1 MASELTVHKDYKA
14 WLAEIK
20 LKIRTVQIKAALKV
34 NTELLVFY
42 WELGEDIVAKQS
54 TAQWGDGFLLQLSK
68 DLMAD
73 FPDMKGFS
81 LSNLKYIKQWYLFYS
96 QGVGTALLEIV
107 KQPVSQLPSSHEKEK
122 SQQVVGQIT
131 SIPWGHNIAII
142 AKCKNV
148 DEALFYVQNTQTHNW
163 SRSVLVHQIESG
175 LYRREG
181 KSVNNFAVT
190 LPKPQSDLALQ
201 TLKDPYI
208 FDFLSMTKEY
218 SERDLEKGLINHIT
232 HFLLE
237 LGAGFAFLGK
247 QVQVQV
253 GERDFFIDLLFYHV
267 RLHCY
272 VVVEL
277 KTVDFEPEHAG
288 KLNFYI
294 KAVDSQFRQEGDH
307 PTIGILLCKNKD
319 KLVAEYAL
327 SDIHKPI
334 GVSEYQL
341 TQSLPDDLKPCLP
354 SVEEIEAELAQ
365 EVGRSGQGLDPEGF
379 QKPLGSAMTVKVLIE
394 TLQQFPE
401 NCPVVLD
408 GYEDGYNETT
418 DVRTKT
424 IARQDAAE
432 WFNGEFDDAE
442 DGATAVLITSARR
455 WKTQ

>member
-1 MASELTVHKDYKA
+1 MVSELTVHKDYRA
-14 WLAEIK
+14 WLAELK
-20 LKIRTVQIKAALKV
+20 LKLRTVQIKAALKV

-68 DLMAD
+68 DLMTD

-81 LSNLKYIKQWYLFYS
+81 KRNLELIRQWHLFYKTS
-96 QGVGTALLEIV
+96 DLPVQIA
-107 KQPVSQLPSSHEKEK
+107 KQPVSQLSRKDDGEIR
-122 SQQVVGQIT
+122 QQVVDQIT

-148 DEALFYVQNTQTHNW
+148 DEALFYVQSTQTHNW

-181 KSVNNFAVT
+181 RSVNNFAVT

-237 LGAGFAFLGK
+237 LGAGFAFVGK

-341 TQSLPDDLKPCLP
+341 TQSLPDNLKSSLP
-354 SVEEIEAELAQ
+354 TVEEIEAELAQ
-365 EVGRSGQGLDPEGF
+365 EVGQ
-379 QKPLGSAMTVKVLIE
+379 
-394 TLQQFPE
+394 
-401 NCPVVLD
+401 
-408 GYEDGYNETT
+408 
-418 DVRTKT
+418 
-424 IARQDAAE
+424 
-432 WFNGEFDDAE
+432 
-442 DGATAVLITSARR
+442 
-455 WKTQ
+455 

>member
-1 MASELTVHKDYKA
+1 MGFDLIADREYKD
-14 WLAEIK
+14 WLSDIK
-20 LKIRTVQIKAALKV
+20 LKVRNVQIKAALKV
-34 NTELLVFY
+34 QTELLAFY
-42 WELGEDIVAKQS
+42 WELGSDIVTKQ
-54 TAQWGDGFLLQLSK
+54 THARWGDGLIEQLSR
-68 DLMAD
+68 DLMVE
-73 FPDMKGFS
+73 FPEMKGFS
-81 LSNLKYIKQWYLFYS
+81 RSNLMYIKKWHLFYS
-96 QGVGTALLEIV
+96 SSTLPSQNA
-107 KQPVSQLPSSHEKEK
+107 QQDVSQLSTEQKVQQPVGQIQEAEKV
-122 SQQVVGQIT
+122 QRVVGQTGRQAIDLIT
-131 SIPWGHNIAII
+131 EIPWGHNIAII
-142 AKCKNV
+142 TKCKNI
-148 DEALFYVQNTQTHNW
+148 DEALFYVQSTQAHNW

-181 KSVNNFAVT
+181 RSVNNFAAT

-218 SERDLEKGLINHIT
+218 NERDLEKGLINHIT

-237 LGAGFAFLGK
+237 LGAGFAFVGK

-294 KAVDSQFRQEGDH
+294 KAVDSKFRQEGDH

-341 TQSLPDDLKPCLP
+341 TQSLPDNLKSSLP
-354 SVEEIEAELAQ
+354 TVEEIEAELAQ
-365 EVGRSGQGLDPEGF
+365 EVGR
-379 QKPLGSAMTVKVLIE
+379 
-394 TLQQFPE
+394 
-401 NCPVVLD
+401 
-408 GYEDGYNETT
+408 
-418 DVRTKT
+418 
-424 IARQDAAE
+424 
-432 WFNGEFDDAE
+432 
-442 DGATAVLITSARR
+442 
-455 WKTQ
+455 